1 MAIMINSAGPRPKKD
16 ESCDV
21 VWLLVLGC
29 DDDGEL
35 MLMGEGDV
43 TTINPE
49 DDGFLWMCGRRDAR
63 VIDGVGKNALL
74 VASNIAA
81 ERRRSGRCE

>member
-1 MAIMINSAGPRPKKD
+1 
-16 ESCDV
+16 
-21 VWLLVLGC
+21 
-29 DDDGEL
+29 
-35 MLMGEGDV
+35 
-43 TTINPE
+43 
-49 DDGFLWMCGRRDAR
+49 MCGRRDAR